1 MNFAPRFWGL
11 RMKLLDRDG
20 VRADTFSRATP
31 GDWDLH
37 DRPIVP
43 LESLETQL
51 SSREKRHVGVEVSN
65 VASVEELAPH
75 FDDLALIAI
84 VFPAYSDGRGFTL
97 ARRLRN
103 AGFRGVLRAVG
114 PLIADQFAHALACGF
129 DEIEAPDAIA
139 ERQPY
144 EQWRRAGASIS
155 LPYQQGYS
163 RATSIFEQRRLA
175 RRGECNA

>member
-1 MNFAPRFWGL
+1 
-11 RMKLLDRDG
+11 
-20 VRADTFSRATP
+20 
-31 GDWDLH
+31 
-37 DRPIVP
+37 
-43 LESLETQL
+43 
-51 SSREKRHVGVEVSN
+51 
-65 VASVEELAPH
+65 
-75 FDDLALIAI
+75 
-84 VFPAYSDGRGFTL
+84 
-97 ARRLRN
+97 

>member
-1 MNFAPRFWGL
+1 MVPYLSDDA
-11 RMKLLDRDG
+11 
-20 VRADTFSRATP
+20 VRATLAVVAAVPDGEVVLDYMKAVEDAPAAARSDRATLEAHVAQAGEPLVP
-31 GDWDLH
+31 GRDQ
-37 DRPIVP
+37 
-43 LESLETQL
+43 E
-51 SSREKRHVGVEVSN
+51 HV
-65 VASVEELAPH
+65 
-75 FDDLALIAI
+75 
-84 VFPAYSDGRGFTL
+84 
-97 ARRLRN
+97 
-103 AGFRGVLRAVG
+103 
-114 PLIADQFAHALACGF
+114 HALLREAGF

>member
-1 MNFAPRFWGL
+1 
-11 RMKLLDRDG
+11 MKLLDRDG
-20 VRADTFSRATP
+20 IRIDEFFRATAE
-31 GDWDLH
+31 DRVSH
-37 DRPIVP
+37 DRLIVP
-43 LESLETQL
+43 PDALEAQL
-51 SSREKRHVGVEVSN
+51 SSREMRQVGVEVSN
-65 VASVEELAPH
+65 VASVEELARY

-129 DEIEAPDAIA
+129 DEIEAPESIVD
-139 ERQPY
+139 RQPF

-163 RATSIFEQRRLA
+163 RATSIFEQRR
-175 RRGECNA
+175 RGRQGECNA